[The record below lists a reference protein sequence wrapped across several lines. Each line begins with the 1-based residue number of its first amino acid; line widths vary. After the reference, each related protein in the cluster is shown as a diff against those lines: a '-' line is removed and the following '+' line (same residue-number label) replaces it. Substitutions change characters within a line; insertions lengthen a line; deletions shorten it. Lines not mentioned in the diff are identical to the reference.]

1 MTKKSLIITA
11 ISGFFLINQAV
22 FASSW
27 DAPVQYTTGWDLPS
41 VYDGYTL
48 KNDSRMYFNSLADY
62 GVPANSCD
70 ATITRT
76 LMIGSHGDD
85 VATLQDYLHDS
96 GYLAAQSNGY
106 YGKATSNA
114 VKLFQSRYGIKVTGS
129 VGPISRDTLNN
140 LICGNDV
147 APVSASQVTYVP
159 SNISSNVSSVVQIPS
174 TSVNES
180 VSYLQNGQVITI
192 PVSQAKRTSDYT
204 VSISK
209 LPSVTI
215 VIPLNKSSY
224 NEGDTVPVTWVAS
237 NLNATHYTVML
248 ANTQSGLEKRVASLS
263 GDTKTYNVT
272 LTKELLD
279 SVCGG
284 TMCAG
289 TTNGYRMYVIAYY
302 QTLDGE
308 LSIKAY
314 ADQISVTRPLSQVVS
329 VSLTP
334 SKNPVSVGEQI
345 KLFTYIPSQPIF
357 SQYQNLYWKITPVCP
372 PGVSLTVNGLACGND
387 IYVYQSNINTMPDI
401 TVTIN
406 GNVWGPTEVTFNAS
420 VLSYY
425 GGQELGRTQTK
436 VLVNK

>member
-11 ISGFFLINQAV
+11 VSSFFLINQAV

-48 KNDSRMYFNSLADY
+48 KNDNRMYFNSLADY
-62 GVPANSCD
+62 GAPANSCD

-76 LMIGSHGDD
+76 LTLGSHGDD
-85 VATLQDYLHDS
+85 VATLQDYLHNS
-96 GYLAAQSNGY
+96 GYLAVQSNGY

-114 VKLFQSRYGIKVTGS
+114 VKLFQSRYGIKVTGT
-129 VGPISRDTLNN
+129 VGPISQDILNN
-140 LICGNDV
+140 LICGNEV
-147 APVSASQVTYVP
+147 SPVSVNYQNTGVTYVP
-159 SNISSNVSSVVQIPS
+159 NTVSSVTQIPS
-174 TSVNES
+174 TP
-180 VSYLQNGQVITI
+180 VSETLSYVQGGQVITV
-192 PVSQAKRTSDYT
+192 PVSQARRTSDYT
-204 VSISK
+204 VTISK

-215 VIPLNKSSY
+215 VIPLNRSAY

-284 TMCAG
+284 TMCSG

-314 ADQISVTRPLSQVVS
+314 ADQISIARPLSATVN

-345 KLFTYIPSQPIF
+345 KLFAYIPNQAIF
-357 SQYQNLYWKITPVCP
+357 SQYQNLYWKIRPICA
-372 PGVSLTVNGLACGND
+372 PGVTLTVNGLACGND
-387 IYVYQSNINTMPDI
+387 IYVYQSNINTSPDI

-406 GNVWGPTEVTFNAS
+406 GNMWGPTEVTFDAT